1 MDNDPDGNIQS
12 MAWPMCVSRAPG
24 FMGSWAA
31 VDMELLI
38 EFFDNAPPWRRD
50 RNETRAPGAM

>member
-12 MAWPMCVSRAPG
+12 MAWPTPCVKQAPG
-24 FMGSWAA
+24 FIGSLAA

-38 EFFDNAPPWRRD
+38 EFSTTPLLGERP
-50 RNETRAPGAM
+50 E